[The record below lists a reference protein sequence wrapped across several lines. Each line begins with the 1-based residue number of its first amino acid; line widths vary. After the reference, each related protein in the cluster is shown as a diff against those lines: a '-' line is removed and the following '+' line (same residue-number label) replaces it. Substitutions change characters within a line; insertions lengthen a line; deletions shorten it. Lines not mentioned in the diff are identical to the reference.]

1 MAPIPVL
8 PSRLGAVDDV
18 RKAQESLRWHPRY
31 RAEAPLPKQ
40 PAAVAAAIAA
50 RRSEFRA
57 AIAPGGGK
65 LGMSSSMPALGTTTR
80 VWAQDEWVAK
90 TLAAC
95 PAGSG
100 TTQLPKLSGRQRQAE
115 ASSTDDPALVH
126 YTSQSSSSS
135 ALSDTWSPSSE
146 FQLQMQPPQ
155 QLGSVLPQ
163 LCPPAPDV
171 PGSTAASPALSCP
184 KSPGS
189 RMGSR
194 LWSPNTEWQ
203 SQTLASLTARLDETP
218 GSPAA
223 VPAAARSLPSTPASI
238 SFVRFAAKAKGKE
251 VGASW

>member
-1 MAPIPVL
+1 MAAIAVL
-8 PSRLGAVDDV
+8 PSRLGAADGV
-18 RKAQESLRWHPRY
+18 RKAQESVRWHPRY

-100 TTQLPKLSGRQRQAE
+100 ATQLPKLSAWQRQAE
-115 ASSTDDPALVH
+115 
-126 YTSQSSSSS
+126 
-135 ALSDTWSPSSE
+135 
-146 FQLQMQPPQ
+146 
-155 QLGSVLPQ
+155 
-163 LCPPAPDV
+163 V
-171 PGSTAASPALSCP
+171 PGSTAAPPALSYST
-184 KSPGS
+184 SPGS

-194 LWSPNTEWQ
+194 PGSPNTEWQ

-218 GSPAA
+218 GSPPA
-223 VPAAARSLPSTPASI
+223 VPAAARSLPSTPASPSCGSQRRRRGRKWGQVGDVGRLSTGVLSENPASNTI
-238 SFVRFAAKAKGKE
+238 SLPAVAAPRSE
-251 VGASW
+251 PL